1 MAALAEGRI
10 DSPLLFEPVLADVES
25 LNQWALTERLAV
37 TKLSFFALGKVLSR
51 YGLLYSGAALG
62 RGCGPLV
69 VASPGKKRSEL
80 SRGIIA
86 APGELTTARLL
97 LSLFLDDIPRFKQMV
112 FSDIMPAVKHGEV
125 DFGLIIH
132 EGRFT
137 YPEHNLVELLD
148 LGQWWEE
155 ETGEPIPL
163 GGIAIRRDLGVD
175 TARRVDEAIR
185 FSLEQAQRGDEAV
198 IKYVL
203 SHAQEMSLDV
213 IKRHIELYVN
223 DFSVDIGSSGIRAVE
238 TLFERAEKRGFIT
251 KPNLPIMAYE

>member
-1 MAALAEGRI
+1 MAALAGGRI

-25 LNQWALTERLAV
+25 LNQWALSGRLAV

-51 YGLLYSGAALG
+51 YGLLFSGAALG

-69 VASPGKKRSEL
+69 VAAPEKKLAEL

-97 LSLFLDDIPRFKQMV
+97 LSLFLDDIPHFKQMV
-112 FSDIMPAVKHGEV
+112 FSEIMLAVQHGEV

-137 YPEHNLVELLD
+137 YPEYNLVALLD

-163 GGIAIRRDLGVD
+163 GGMAIRRDLGVD
-175 TARRVDEAIR
+175 TAGLVDLAIR
-185 FSLEQAQRGDEAV
+185 SSLEQAQQGDEAV
-198 IKYVL
+198 MEYVL

-213 IKRHIELYVN
+213 VKRHIELYVN
-223 DFSVDIGSSGIRAVE
+223 DFSVDIGSSGRRAVE
-238 TLFERAEKRGFIT
+238 ILFDRAEKKGFIQ
-251 KPNLPIMAYE
+251 KPNLPLMAY